1 MALYIIKKVL
11 NNNVVVAKSN
21 KQPEVILI
29 GKGIGYGKQKGQK
42 ISEVESE
49 KVYTLIDQ
57 RKQEQYRQLL
67 FEIEIDV
74 FDAISEALNYIR
86 TKTNITLNERAM
98 VAMTDHIAFA
108 VKRWKQGIE
117 IKNPFLDETR
127 LLYPFEYEISNAVT
141 QILNKSLNIQL
152 PKDEIGFIALHIHS
166 GISDRSIS
174 EINKHSQL
182 VSNLISEVQH
192 QLNYPLN
199 ENTINYS
206 RLVSHLHHVIE
217 RTEREE
223 ELNVSKSLDRVLKKE
238 YPLCYNLAWKLIK
251 LIQQSLNKKVQD
263 AEVVYVTLYLQRLSS
278 K

>member
-1 MALYIIKKVL
+1 M
-11 NNNVVVAKSN
+11 
-21 KQPEVILI
+21 I